1 MDCERHAKVIG
12 MSQPMRIDNATA
24 LVLAGGRSVRMGE
37 DKRFIQVGGHT
48 LFDRVLDSL
57 EPLFEEVMIS
67 VAVESDRLP
76 ARGHRVVPDA
86 MPNCAT
92 LGGVYSGLSESVRD
106 WVFAVACD
114 MPFVNSSVIR
124 TLADARNDVDF
135 VIARLKSRL
144 QPMHAFYRKTCL
156 PVLAKMAQNGDFRLQ
171 GLVSDPALHGLV
183 LTDSEVIHSAE
194 EELSFLNVNTPED
207 LALARRL
214 LQGE

>member
-1 MDCERHAKVIG
+1 
-12 MSQPMRIDNATA
+12 MSQPIKIDNATA
-24 LVLAGGRSVRMGE
+24 LVLAGGRSIRMGK

-57 EPLFEEVMIS
+57 EPLFEEVIIS

-76 ARGHRVVPDA
+76 TRGHRVVPDT

-92 LGGVYSGLSESVRD
+92 LGGVYSGLSVSDRD

-114 MPFVNSSVIR
+114 MPFVNPSVIR
-124 TLADARNDVDF
+124 TLADARDDADF
-135 VIARLKSRL
+135 VIAKLKSRL

-156 PVLAKMAQNGDFRLQ
+156 PVLAKMAQGGDLRLQ
-171 GLVSDPALHGLV
+171 GLVSIPALHGHV
-183 LTDSEVIHSAE
+183 LTDMEVIQSSE
-194 EELSFLNVNTPED
+194 EELSFLNVNTPAD

-214 LQGE
+214 LQRE

>member
-1 MDCERHAKVIG
+1 
-12 MSQPMRIDNATA
+12 
-24 LVLAGGRSVRMGE
+24 MGE
-37 DKRFIQVGGHT
+37 DKRFIQVGRHT

-92 LGGVYSGLSESVRD
+92 LGGVYSGLSASVRD

-183 LTDSEVIHSAE
+183 LTDLEVIHSAE